1 MSSKSGIQLFC
12 PVAKVQKEQDGTV
25 WAMGWG
31 SVSDYRDDQNEIV
44 DPAAMR
50 AAVAE
55 WAPWGNI
62 RLQHDAARP
71 IGVCPEGNWEIKPH
85 PETGTDALW
94 LNAHIVEPTAI
105 KLLEEGVLKGFSI
118 GGVCLERAPE
128 KVIEE
133 DGTEKRAYRL
143 KRFKLSEISLVDKPA
158 CDLATV
164 ERVELAKRS
173 ALEEGNAMDG
183 AIESGDAP
191 MRIAADEVGA
201 LRKLFLR
208 LFGERGR
215 AEKGTQAKA
224 RATAA
229 CSTQDSNK
237 EQQTREGRPAVE
249 GTRESRPAGEV
260 ENAVGPPLAKSLGTI
275 AFLAQKL
282 SAWDADIDAMN
293 AVASALGYEAAQERD
308 GSDAS
313 ARMLEAIEEFREL
326 RTRLGQLMAEIAQ
339 EEAGEI
345 AEGTEEE
352 NGIVMNAA
360 KVLKAINEAAQDGGV
375 RKAGREISAANAAH
389 LAKCGSHLDRAMHHH
404 GKLATHLDA
413 LGRCYKAAGAGID
426 EAAEHLAQAQEHH
439 DAIGEHQELARLHL
453 NKVGAHDEGAGP
465 DTIDSEPEGS
475 IDEMTV
481 EDMVAAAF
489 GVGDL
494 RKRRSGR
501 LFSEMIALIRKNAE
515 LEARLAALD
524 STPARP
530 KARLFAVHKGEE
542 ARALVEQG
550 SDDSRKPLDPNDRDA
565 FRKSYRAVFANPRSV
580 RDPMF
585 KGSAGGAL

>member
-1 MSSKSGIQLFC
+1 MSGKSGIQLFC
-12 PVAKVQKEQDGTV
+12 PVAKIQKQPDGTV

-31 SVSDYRDDQNEIV
+31 SVADYRDDQNEIV

-128 KVIEE
+128 EVVDD
-133 DGTEKRAYRL
+133 DGTAKRAYRL

-173 ALEEGNAMDG
+173 VLQGESAMDKK
-183 AIESGDAP
+183 IESDDMP
-191 MRIAADEVGA
+191 IRIAADEVGV
-201 LRKLFLR
+201 LRKLFSR
-208 LFGERGR
+208 LFGQRREEG
-215 AEKGTQAKA
+215 KGAQA
-224 RATAA
+224 RACAPEHQSNEGRTAA
-229 CSTQDSNK
+229 AG
-237 EQQTREGRPAVE
+237 EREC
-249 GTRESRPAGEV
+249 RPAGEV
-260 ENAVGPPLAKSLGTI
+260 DNAAGPPLAKSLGAI

-282 SAWDADIDAMN
+282 TAWDADIEAMN
-293 AVASALGYEAAQERD
+293 AVASALSFEAAQERD
-308 GSDAS
+308 GRDAS
-313 ARMLEAIEEFREL
+313 ARMLEAIEEFREV
-326 RTRLGQLMAEIAQ
+326 RTRLGQLMAEIAE

-345 AEGTEEE
+345 ADGMEEE
-352 NGIVMNAA
+352 NDIVMNAA
-360 KVLKAINEAAQDGGV
+360 KVLKAINEAALEGDM

-389 LAKCGSHLDRAMHHH
+389 LGKCGLHLDRAMHHH
-404 GKLATHLDA
+404 GQLATHLGA
-413 LGRCYKAAGAGID
+413 LHKCYKAAGAGID
-426 EAAEHLAQAQEHH
+426 EAAEHLAAAQEHH
-439 DAIGEHQELARLHL
+439 DAIGEHQELAQLHL
-453 NKVGAHDEGAGP
+453 NKVGGRDEGAGP
-465 DTIDSEPEGS
+465 DNLDGEPNGS
-475 IDEMTV
+475 IEDMTV

-489 GVGDL
+489 GAGDL
-494 RKRRSGR
+494 RKRGSGR
-501 LFSEMIALIRKNAE
+501 LFSEMVSLIRKNAE

-530 KARLFAVHKGEE
+530 KARLFTVHKGEE
-542 ARALVEQG
+542 AQALVGQG
-550 SDDSRKPLDPNDRDA
+550 NEDSHKPLDPNDRDA
-565 FRKSYRAVFANPRSV
+565 FRKSYRAIFANPRSV

>member
-1 MSSKSGIQLFC
+1 MDTSKATLMSSKSGIQLFC
-12 PVAKVQKEQDGTV
+12 PLGKVQKQPDGTV

-128 KVIEE
+128 NVVDD
-133 DGTEKRAYRL
+133 DGTAKRAYRL

-173 ALEEGNAMDG
+173 VREEENAMGGKID
-183 AIESGDAP
+183 DMP
-191 MRIAADEVGA
+191 MRIAADEVGV
-201 LRKLFLR
+201 LRKLFSR
-208 LFGERGR
+208 IFGQRER
-215 AEKGTQAKA
+215 AEPEPQTEACATEIQAN
-224 RATAA
+224 
-229 CSTQDSNK
+229 D
-237 EQQTREGRPAVE
+237 EGRPAAE
-249 GTRESRPAGEV
+249 GTRECRPAGEV
-260 ENAVGPPLAKSLGTI
+260 ENAAGRPLAKSLGAI

-282 SAWDADIDAMN
+282 AAWDADIEAMN

-313 ARMLEAIEEFREL
+313 ARMFEAIDEFREV
-326 RTRLGQLMAEIAQ
+326 RVRLGHVMAEIAQ

-345 AEGTEEE
+345 ADGTEEE
-352 NGIVMNAA
+352 NDIVMNAA
-360 KVLKAINEAAQDGGV
+360 KVLKAINEAAQEGAV
-375 RKAGREISAANAAH
+375 LKSGREISAANAEH

-404 GKLATHLDA
+404 AQIATHLDA
-413 LGRCYKAAGAGID
+413 LHKCYKAAGAGID
-426 EAAEHLAQAQEHH
+426 EAAEHLAQGQEHH
-439 DAIGEHQELARLHL
+439 DAIGEHQELAQLHL
-453 NKVGAHDEGAGP
+453 AKVGSHDQGAGP
-465 DTIDSEPEGS
+465 DMVDSEPEGS
-475 IDEMTV
+475 TEDMTV
-481 EDMVAAAF
+481 DDMVAAAF

-494 RKRRSGR
+494 RKRGSGR
-501 LFSEMIALIRKNAE
+501 LFSEMISLIRKNAQ

-530 KARLFAVHKGEE
+530 KARLFALHKGDES
-542 ARALVEQG
+542 RALVEQG
-550 SDDSRKPLDPNDRDA
+550 GERSPESLDPNDRDA

>member
-12 PVAKVQKEQDGTV
+12 PVSKVQKEQDGTV

-118 GGVCLERAPE
+118 GGVCLERTPE
-128 KVIEE
+128 KVVE
-133 DGTEKRAYRL
+133 DNGAEKRAYRL

-173 ALEEGNAMDG
+173 ILGEENAMNETV
-183 AIESGDAP
+183 ESDEAL
-191 MRIAADEVGA
+191 MRIPSDELGV
-201 LRKLFLR
+201 LRKLFSR
-208 LFGERGR
+208 LFGERTKPGR
-215 AEKGTQAKA
+215 GTQAEA
-224 RATAA
+224 CATE
-229 CSTQDSNK
+229 DSITR
-237 EQQTREGRPAVE
+237 EQQTREGRPAAE
-249 GTRESRPAGEV
+249 GARERRPAGEV
-260 ENAVGPPLAKSLGTI
+260 VNAAGRPLAKSLGAI

-282 SAWDADIDAMN
+282 AAWDADIEAMN
-293 AVASALGYEAAQERD
+293 AVASALGYEAVQERD

-313 ARMLEAIEEFREL
+313 TRMLDAIEQFREV
-326 RTRLGQLMAEIAQ
+326 RIRLGQLMAEIAQ

-345 AEGTEEE
+345 ADGTEEG
-352 NGIVMNAA
+352 NDIVMNAA
-360 KVLKAINEAAQDGGV
+360 KVLKAINEAAQEGEV
-375 RKAGREISAANAAH
+375 RKVGREISAANAAH

-404 GKLATHLDA
+404 GQLATHLDA
-413 LGRCYKAAGAGID
+413 LQKCYKAAGAGID

-439 DAIGEHQELARLHL
+439 DALGEHQELARLHL
-453 NKVGAHDEGAGP
+453 NKVGARDDGAGP
-465 DTIDSEPEGS
+465 DNPDGEPDES
-475 IDEMTV
+475 IEDMTV

-494 RKRRSGR
+494 RKRGSGR
-501 LFSEMIALIRKNAE
+501 LFSEMISLIRKNAE

-524 STPARP
+524 NTPARP

-550 SDDSRKPLDPNDRDA
+550 SDEARTPLDPRDRDS
-565 FRKSYRAVFANPRSV
+565 FRKSYRTVFANPRSV